1 MEILQSNKG
10 GSKLCYEGYIYTRH
24 ALRKTK
30 QWWKCTLK
38 SSLGCRGNL
47 STDLQHEN
55 PIPSQPHNH
64 APDDTSIQ
72 LAKVRSNM
80 KQKALSTHNAPSQ
93 IFAECLSYTSHT
105 VKAMLPAEDNC
116 KRSIRRH
123 RPILPSPS
131 TLSELTIPSD
141 FSTTVDEDPQPFLF
155 YDNGTD
161 SNSRVVA
168 FATDDNLRLLAAAD
182 TIFMDGTFD
191 TAHHFSNI
199 FSQLEFH
206 AAIPTSLSSMA
217 FSRKNHAKHIS
228 RYFKQLQTRS
238 TI

>member
-155 YDNGTD
+155 YDNCTD

-191 TAHHFSNI
+191 TAPP
-199 FSQLEFH
+199 L
-206 AAIPTSLSSMA
+206 
-217 FSRKNHAKHIS
+217 
-228 RYFKQLQTRS
+228 FKQIF
-238 TI
+238 TIRITCSNSHITVVYGLLLVL